1 MRITICKLAMAS
13 KVAQTQY
20 PELKEFVL
28 SNVHK
33 TGTNLG
39 RGAFGVVEELAV
51 GRTLCAGKKLHAVLL
66 DVHNEGI
73 QRTIKRFI
81 AECKLM
87 SKLRHPRIIQFMGLC
102 FFDDSP
108 YPMLVMEKLD
118 IDLQTLLETR
128 NNVPFVA
135 VLHILKD
142 IAEGLVHMHGQSPPV
157 IHRDLTA
164 RNVLIVQGTLR
175 AKIGDLGN
183 ALCMTDFA
191 TVTNSL
197 SRIPGTL
204 LYMPPEALEYGKKYD
219 SMLDMFSFGHLA
231 LFAIIR
237 DFPKEIL
244 PPTYHDEKG
253 ELKARSEVGRRQ
265 KYIEKLFATLTNDH
279 VVTKMILQCLH
290 NIPDRR

>member
-1 MRITICKLAMAS
+1 MAS
-13 KVAQTQY
+13 KMAQKHY
-20 PELKEFVL
+20 KDFPELKEFVL

-39 RGAFGVVEELAV
+39 RGAFGTVEELAV

-66 DVHNEGI
+66 DAHNEGI

-81 AECKLM
+81 TECKLM
-87 SKLRHPRIIQFMGLC
+87 SRLRHPRIVQFMGLC

-108 YPMLVMEKLD
+108 YPMLIMEKLD
-118 IDLQTLLETR
+118 VDLQTLLETQ

-135 VLHILKD
+135 VLHILQD
-142 IAEGLVHMHGQSPPV
+142 IAEGLTHMHGHSPPV

-164 RNVLIVQGTLR
+164 RNILIIQGSLR

-183 ALCMTDFA
+183 ALCMTDLA

-204 LYMPPEALEYGKKYD
+204 LYMPPEAFEYGRPKYD

-231 LFAIIR
+231 LFAMIQE
-237 DFPKEIL
+237 FPKELL
-244 PPTYHDEKG
+244 PSTFYDEKG
-253 ELKARSEVGRRQ
+253 VLRARNEVGRRE
-265 KYIEKLFATLTNDH
+265 KYIEKLVAKLTNNH
-279 VVTKMILQCLH
+279 VVTKMIIQCLH
-290 NIPDRR
+290 NAPDKRY